1 MTDSEKQNQLR
12 MMTDSH
18 DGDDVLLFFLTLA
31 KRKMLNR
38 LYPFAKDTSSLE
50 IPARY
55 EGLQIEIAAFMLNKR
70 GAEGE
75 VQHNENGISRTY
87 GTADVP
93 AALLAE
99 LTPFCSLPE

>member
-1 MTDSEKQNQLR
+1 MTDSDKLNNLR
-12 MMTDSH
+12 LMTDSH
-18 DGDDVLLFFLTLA
+18 DSDDVLLFFLSTA

-38 LYPFAKDTSSLE
+38 LYPFAKDASEL
-50 IPARY
+50 PLPPRY
-55 EGLQIEIAAFMLNKR
+55 DGLQIEIAAFMLNKR

-93 AALLAE
+93 SALMAE
-99 LTPFCSLPE
+99 LTPFCALPE